1 MLINVIPYILGI
13 VLCFYYIQDICA
25 CFIYIYIY
33 MQNISQWL
41 ILELVALGSF

>member
-1 MLINVIPYILGI
+1 MLINVIPYILDI

-25 CFIYIYIY
+25 YFIYIY

-41 ILELVALGSF
+41 TLELVALGSF